1 MHYAEIK
8 MAESMSTPTKISPR
22 NPVCR
27 LCGDSHESRYML
39 RIFSKAGS
47 SKDLCVKVHK
57 TCGIKI
63 SEDDMRS
70 KVLCRGC
77 VSFVNKMEQFIQRAQ
92 SIENAPSDQSSEY
105 VVKRCVQLS
114 PSSLQPSKRLSTNM
128 PSESSVQVDKPSKPI
143 TPTRKQLSFSTPQAA
158 TISMPKSR
166 GDNCLTSSLDQPKRN
181 TSRSAE
187 ESSFSTSQDAISVTD
202 CTITSVEQPS
212 TRATLSSVEQPSFPT
227 QQAAIVLR
235 PKSTGGND
243 CTTLFEAQ
251 SLLTER
257 QQKMVVQAVRHK
269 DPAVLAAILKDHCP
283 SVVKELKKT
292 VSEELKTSC
301 AKLCKRSQGSVLY
314 GNDYDSMKDFDFNK
328 VWLELKT
335 NLPFLVELMNAVSGK
350 ENSDAETKLE
360 LQVKYSFLYSILMNE
375 RWHELNLV
383 KRVNTVLIIEGGCT
397 KKVSNIIY
405 KLVMYKTLVIFL
417 YYVLYS
423 HCGSV
428 INSYIKYNLWLILF
442 HTKLDRTF
450 VIVW

>member
-1 MHYAEIK
+1 
-8 MAESMSTPTKISPR
+8 MAESISTPTKISPR

-27 LCGDSHESRYML
+27 LCGDSNESRYML

-47 SKDLCVKVHK
+47 TKDLCAKVYK

-92 SIENAPSDQSSEY
+92 SIENTPSDQSSEY
-105 VVKRCVQLS
+105 AVKRCVQLS
-114 PSSLQPSKRLSTNM
+114 PSSLQPSKRLSSSMST
-128 PSESSVQVDKPSKPI
+128 ESSMHVEEPSKPI
-143 TPTRKQLSFSTPQAA
+143 TPTRKQLSFSTPQAV
-158 TISMPKSR
+158 SVLMSR
-166 GDNCLTSSLDQPKRN
+166 SAKDSCSTPSADQPKRN

-187 ESSFSTSQDAISVTD
+187 HSSFSTLQDDTGVSVVAMSESKGHD
-202 CTITSVEQPS
+202 GTITSAVVQPPNRITS
-212 TRATLSSVEQPSFPT
+212 RSVEQPSFLT
-227 QQAAIVLR
+227 RQASAGATVLR
-235 PKSTGGND
+235 PKSTGDND
-243 CTTLFEAQ
+243 CTPLFEAQ

-257 QQKMVVQAVRHK
+257 QQKMIVQAVSHK
-269 DPAVLAAILKDHCP
+269 DATVLAAILKDHCP
-283 SVVKELKKT
+283 GVLKELKKT
-292 VSEELKTSC
+292 IREELKTSC

-335 NLPFLVELMNAVSGK
+335 NLPYLVELMNAVSGK
-350 ENSDAETKLE
+350 ENSVAETKLE

-397 KKVSNIIY
+397 KKVSNTI
-405 KLVMYKTLVIFL
+405 
-417 YYVLYS
+417 
-423 HCGSV
+423 
-428 INSYIKYNLWLILF
+428 
-442 HTKLDRTF
+442 
-450 VIVW
+450 

>member
-1 MHYAEIK
+1 
-8 MAESMSTPTKISPR
+8 MSTPTKISPR
-22 NPVCR
+22 NPACR

-47 SKDLCVKVHK
+47 AKDLCAKVHN

-63 SEDDMRS
+63 SEDDTRS
-70 KVLCRGC
+70 KVLCRSC

-92 SIENAPSDQSSEY
+92 SIENTLSDQSSEY
-105 VVKRCVQLS
+105 AVKRCVQLS

-128 PSESSVQVDKPSKPI
+128 PSESSAHVNEPSKPM

-158 TISMPKSR
+158 TAVMPKST
-166 GDNCLTSSLDQPKRN
+166 GDNCSTSSADQPTRN
-181 TSRSAE
+181 TSRSIE
-187 ESSFSTSQDAISVTD
+187 HSSFSTPQDATGHD
-202 CTITSVEQPS
+202 CTITYVDQPS
-212 TRATLSSVEQPSFPT
+212 TRTTSRSVEQPSFPT
-227 QQAAIVLR
+227 QQAATVLR
-235 PKSTGGND
+235 PKSTGDND
-243 CTTLFEAQ
+243 CTSLFEAQ

-257 QQKMVVQAVRHK
+257 QQKMIVEAVSHK
-269 DPAVLAAILKDHCP
+269 GAVVLAAILKDHCP

-301 AKLCKRSQGSVLY
+301 AKLCKRSHGSVLY
-314 GNDYDSMKDFDFNK
+314 GNDYDSMKDFDFGK

-350 ENSDAETKLE
+350 ENSVAETKLE

-383 KRVNTVLIIEGGCT
+383 KRVNTVLVIEGGCT

-405 KLVMYKTLVIFL
+405 KLMMCKAIIVFL
-417 YYVLYS
+417 YYLPYS
-423 HCGSV
+423 YCGSV
-428 INSYIKYNLWLILF
+428 INSYIEYNL
-442 HTKLDRTF
+442 
-450 VIVW
+450 

>member
-1 MHYAEIK
+1 
-8 MAESMSTPTKISPR
+8 MSTPTKISPR
-22 NPVCR
+22 NPICR

-47 SKDLCVKVHK
+47 SKDLCAKVLK
-57 TCGIKI
+57 TCGQKI

-77 VSFVNKMEQFIQRAQ
+77 VAFVNKMEQFIQRAQ
-92 SIENAPSDQSSEY
+92 SIENTPSDQSSECA
-105 VVKRCVQLS
+105 VKRCVQLS

-128 PSESSVQVDKPSKPI
+128 PSESSVQVDEPSKPI

-158 TISMPKSR
+158 TISIPKSR
-166 GDNCLTSSLDQPKRN
+166 GDSCTTSSVDQPKRN
-181 TSRSAE
+181 TSRFAE
-187 ESSFSTSQDAISVTD
+187 QLSFSTQQDATGVTAVAMSKSND
-202 CTITSVEQPS
+202 CTIISVEQPS
-212 TRATLSSVEQPSFPT
+212 TRTSLSSSEEQPTFPT
-227 QQAAIVLR
+227 QPAATVLR
-235 PKSTGGND
+235 PMSTGDTG

-251 SLLTER
+251 PLLTER
-257 QQKMVVQAVRHK
+257 QQKMIVQAVSHK
-269 DPAVLAAILKDHCP
+269 DPTVLAAILKDHCP
-283 SVVKELKKT
+283 GVVKELKKT

-350 ENSDAETKLE
+350 ENSVVETSLE

-397 KKVSNIIY
+397 KKVSNII
-405 KLVMYKTLVIFL
+405 
-417 YYVLYS
+417 
-423 HCGSV
+423 
-428 INSYIKYNLWLILF
+428 
-442 HTKLDRTF
+442 
-450 VIVW
+450 